1 MDSLLIAQAIGI
13 LVVFLGLI
21 ALMVTRKAPTM
32 IALPIMAILFAV
44 IAGVPFMSSNAE
56 EVTIFA
62 SIIQKGSMRMS
73 DAIASLLFGAMFAQI
88 LNKTGITRGIVK
100 KAAELGGGNALV
112 SAIVFFVITAV
123 VFTGGSGLGMYIL
136 VGNIVIP
143 ILISTGISP
152 FNAGLVLLLG
162 GTVGSSLNVSGWTVM
177 TQTLGI
183 SIDTITN
190 NLLIPLIPFAAVCL
204 AMIVLGVKH
213 DLAKHKAWAMP
224 VESQDDD
231 GEEVTSSKQNVPLL
245 AFISP
250 IIPVVLVWGFKVAIL
265 PAIIIAILYVLIV
278 IRPKRPMQ
286 VVSSSLIEGTQDT
299 ASAIALFMGLGMLMA
314 SIGTAQVSGVISPF
328 VNAIIPNNILGYI
341 LFFII
346 LAPLSLYRGPLAPY
360 GLGAGI
366 ASLFL
371 PGGMNPTMAF
381 LGWQAIGDLSG
392 VADPTQSYIMWI
404 ADYTKSDPTDFMKK
418 ILPYTMVSTAVTILI
433 GCVLV
438 L

>member
-1 MDSLLIAQAIGI
+1 MDGMLITQAVGI

-21 ALMVTRKAPTM
+21 GLMIARKIPTM
-32 IALPIMAILFAV
+32 LALPIMAILFAI

-56 EVTIFA
+56 DVTIFA
-62 SIIQKGSMRMS
+62 TIIQQGSMRMS
-73 DAIASLLFGAMFAQI
+73 DAVASLLFGAMFAQV
-88 LNKTGITRGIVK
+88 LNKTGITRAIVK
-100 KAAELGGGNALV
+100 KAAELGGGSALV
-112 SAIVFFVITAV
+112 SAIVFFFITAV

-143 ILISTGISP
+143 ILISLGISP

-162 GTVGSSLNVSGWTVM
+162 GTVGSSLNVSGWSVM

-183 SIDTITN
+183 ELSTITD

-204 AMIVLGVKH
+204 AMIVMGVKK
-213 DLAKHKAWAMP
+213 DVAKHKAWAMP
-224 VESQDDD
+224 VSDQDD
-231 GEEVTSSKQNVPLL
+231 EVSSSKSSVPVL

-250 IIPVVLVWGFKVAIL
+250 LIPVVLVWGFKFTIL
-265 PAIIIAILYVLIV
+265 PAIIIAMLYVLVV

-314 SIGTAQVSGVISPF
+314 AVSSPQVSGVISPF
-328 VNAIIPNNILGYI
+328 VNAIIPSNILGYI
-341 LFFII
+341 LFFIV

-392 VADPTQSYIMWI
+392 VADPTQSYIIWI
-404 ADYTKSDPTDFMKK
+404 ADYTKSDPVSYMKRV
-418 ILPYTMVSTAVTILI
+418 LPGVMISTAVTILI
-433 GCVLV
+433 GCLLV

>member
-1 MDSLLIAQAIGI
+1 MDGMLIAQALGI

-21 ALMVTRKAPTM
+21 GLMIARKIPTM
-32 IALPIMAILFAV
+32 LALPIMAILFAI

-56 EVTIFA
+56 DTTIFT
-62 SIIQKGSMRMS
+62 SIIQQGSMRMS
-73 DAIASLLFGAMFAQI
+73 DAVASLLFGAMFAQV
-88 LNKTGITRGIVK
+88 LNKTGITRAIVK
-100 KAAELGGGNALV
+100 KAAELGGGSALV
-112 SAIVFFVITAV
+112 SAIVFFFITAV

-143 ILISTGISP
+143 ILISLGISP

-162 GTVGSSLNVSGWTVM
+162 GTVGSSLNVSGWSVM

-183 SIDTITN
+183 ELSTITD

-204 AMIVLGVKH
+204 AMIVLGVKK
-213 DLAKHKAWAMP
+213 DVAKHKAWAMP
-224 VESQDDD
+224 VSDQDDD
-231 GEEVTSSKQNVPLL
+231 DEVSSSKSNVPML

-250 IIPVVLVWGFKVAIL
+250 LIPVVLVWGFKFTIL
-265 PAIIIAILYVLIV
+265 PAIIIAMLYVLII

-314 SIGTAQVSGVISPF
+314 AVSSPQVSGVISPF

-341 LFFII
+341 LFFIV

-392 VADPTQSYIMWI
+392 VADPTQSYIIWI
-404 ADYTKSDPTDFMKK
+404 ADYTKSDPVSYMKK
-418 ILPYTMVSTAVTILI
+418 VLPGVMISTAVTILI
-433 GCVLV
+433 GCLLV